1 MQGDILLK
9 YWFLHSVFTYH
20 FYITVG
26 FRAFNLI
33 VEVKVLVAQPCPTL
47 QFTATLW
54 TIAHQTPLSMEFSR
68 QECWSGFPFP
78 SPEDLPNPGMKPGS
92 LDYGLLYCLNHW
104 DAHKIFFSM
113 VYIVVDRKFMFSL
126 FLKNVLFV
134 ESISAFCKV
143 RFSQL
148 LFLLYIP
155 MLHFMGKAIRL
166 NNEWIQWLAN
176 CEWGYGCRFI

>member
-33 VEVKVLVAQPCPTL
+33 VGVKVLVAQPCPTL

-78 SPEDLPNPGMKPGS
+78 SPGDLPNPGIEPASLTSPALVCGFFTTVETQTLSGIPGPAPTDVGVS
-92 LDYGLLYCLNHW
+92 LP
-104 DAHKIFFSM
+104 
-113 VYIVVDRKFMFSL
+113 RT
-126 FLKNVLFV
+126 
-134 ESISAFCKV
+134 
-143 RFSQL
+143 
-148 LFLLYIP
+148 FLLPGFPQSEVCPQSLIHGGASTTDP
-155 MLHFMGKAIRL
+155 VKHHGQA
-166 NNEWIQWLAN
+166 A
-176 CEWGYGCRFI
+176 